1 MAGQISAIKKR
12 LQTVNSTKKLT
23 NATELVATVKLQKY
37 NSKTTQNEEY
47 AKNLKRFISLALRA
61 KKDGPETNTYL
72 QHHDIHNPL
81 YIVITSNSGL
91 CGSYNLE
98 VLKFVEKNVTK
109 DVPIFAIG
117 TIGYNWLMKNDY
129 LVVKRYDELEDLQ
142 PSILNT
148 MIDNILTL
156 FTKFEMNEINVIY
169 TDYINTLT
177 YVPRLMKLLP
187 FELDEEDL
195 EEDENILL
203 EPSRDEVL
211 SKLIPMYVSSQ
222 IYVAFLDAKTAENAA
237 RRNAM
242 NLANKN
248 AEKLISELQLNY
260 NKARQA
266 AITQEMNEIVAS
278 VREKRKEES

>member
-1 MAGQISAIKKR
+1 MPGQISAIKKR
-12 LQTVNSTKKLT
+12 LQTVDSTRKLT

-37 NSKTTQNEEY
+37 NTKTQLNEEY
-47 AKNLKRFISLALRA
+47 AKNLRRFISHVMRC
-61 KKDGPETNTYL
+61 KGPEVEDNPYL
-72 QHHDIHNPL
+72 VEHKISNPL

-98 VLKFVEKNVTK
+98 VLKFVEKNVSK

-148 MIDNILTL
+148 LIDNILTL
-156 FTKFEMNEINVIY
+156 FTKFEMNEINVVY
-169 TDYINTLT
+169 TKYINTLT
-177 YVPRLMKLLP
+177 YKPTLMNLLP
-187 FELDEEDL
+187 LQVEDEEDT
-195 EEDENILL
+195 EEILL
-203 EPSRDEVL
+203 EPSRNEVL
-211 SKLIPMYVSSQ
+211 NTLIPMYISSQ
-222 IYVAFLDAKTAENAA
+222 IYVAFLEAKTSENAA

-242 NLANKN
+242 NIANKN
-248 AEKLISELQLNY
+248 AEELIGELRLNY

-278 VREKRKEES
+278 VREKRKEEQ

>member
-1 MAGQISAIKKR
+1 MPGQISAIKKR
-12 LQTVNSTKKLT
+12 LQTVDSTRKLT

-37 NSKTTQNEEY
+37 NIKTQLNEEY
-47 AKNLKRFISLALRA
+47 AKNLRRFITHVMRC
-61 KKDGPETNTYL
+61 KGPEVEDNPYL
-72 QHHDIHNPL
+72 IAHDIHNPL

-98 VLKFVEKNVTK
+98 VLKFVEKNVSK
-109 DVPIFAIG
+109 EVPIFAIG

-148 MIDNILTL
+148 LIDNILTL
-156 FTKFEMNEINVIY
+156 FTKFEMNEINVVY
-169 TDYINTLT
+169 TKYINTLT
-177 YVPRLMKLLP
+177 YKPTLMNLLP
-187 FELDEEDL
+187 LQIEDEEDA
-195 EEDENILL
+195 EEILL
-203 EPSRDEVL
+203 EPSRNEVL
-211 SKLIPMYVSSQ
+211 NTLIPMYISSQ
-222 IYVAFLDAKTAENAA
+222 IYVAFLEAKTSENAA

-242 NLANKN
+242 NIANKN
-248 AEKLISELQLNY
+248 AEELISELRLNY

-278 VREKRKEES
+278 VREKRKEEL

>member
-23 NATELVATVKLQKY
+23 KATELVATVKLQKY
-37 NSKTTQNEEY
+37 NLKTLSNEEY
-47 AKNLKRFISLALRA
+47 AKNLRRFIAAALRG
-61 KKDGPETNTYL
+61 KDPEVEDNPYL
-72 QHHDIHNPL
+72 IDADVRNPL

-98 VLKFVEKNVTK
+98 VLKYVEETVSK

-117 TIGYNWLMKNDY
+117 TIGYNWLLKNDY
-129 LVVKRYDELEDLQ
+129 LVVKKYDELEDLQ

-148 MIDNILTL
+148 MIDNILL
-156 FTKFEMNEINVIY
+156 LYTKYEISEINVVY
-169 TDYINTLT
+169 TKYINTLT
-177 YVPRLMKLLP
+177 YKPMTMKLLP
-187 FELDEEDL
+187 FEQEEK
-195 EEDENILL
+195 EGEDEILL
-203 EPSRDEVL
+203 EPSRNEVL
-211 SKLIPMYVSSQ
+211 NVLIPMYVSSQ
-222 IYVAFLDAKTAENAA
+222 LYVAFLEAKTSENAA

-242 NLANKN
+242 NVANKN
-248 AEKLISELQLNY
+248 AEQLIDELQLNY

-278 VREKRKEES
+278 SRR

>member
-1 MAGQISAIKKR
+1 MPGQISAIKKR

-23 NATELVATVKLQKY
+23 KATELVATVKLQKY
-37 NSKTTQNEEY
+37 NLKTRQNEEY
-47 AKNLKRFISLALRA
+47 ANNLLRFISAALKGKR
-61 KKDGPETNTYL
+61 PEVETNGYL
-72 QHHDIHNPL
+72 LQGKAENPL

-98 VLKFVEKNVTK
+98 VLKYAEKHMPK
-109 DVPIFAIG
+109 DVPVFAIG

-129 LVVKRYDELEDLQ
+129 LVVKKYDELEDLQ
-142 PSILNT
+142 PRILNQL
-148 MIDNILTL
+148 INNLLILYRDY
-156 FTKFEMNEINVIY
+156 EISEINVIY
-169 TDYINTLT
+169 TRYINTLT
-177 YVPRLMKLLP
+177 YEPTLAKLLP
-187 FELDEEDL
+187 FEAKQL
-195 EEDENILL
+195 EGEDEILL

-211 SKLIPMYVSSQ
+211 NTLIPMYVSSQ
-222 IYVAFLDAKTAENAA
+222 LYVMFLESKTSENAA

-248 AEKLISELQLNY
+248 ADELISELSLNY

-278 VREKRKEES
+278 TRR

>member
-1 MAGQISAIKKR
+1 MPGQISAIKKR

-23 NATELVATVKLQKY
+23 KATELVATVKLQKY
-37 NSKTTQNEEY
+37 NLKTRQNEEY
-47 AKNLKRFISLALRA
+47 ANNLLRFISAAL
-61 KKDGPETNTYL
+61 KGKGPEVETNGYL
-72 QHHDIHNPL
+72 LQGKADNPL

-98 VLKFVEKNVTK
+98 VLKFAQQHMPK
-109 DVPIFAIG
+109 DVPVFAIG

-129 LVVKRYDELEDLQ
+129 LVVKKYDELEDLQ
-142 PSILNT
+142 PRILNQL
-148 MIDNILTL
+148 INNLLILYRDY
-156 FTKFEMNEINVIY
+156 EISEINVIY
-169 TDYINTLT
+169 TKYINTLT
-177 YVPRLMKLLP
+177 YEPTLTKLLP
-187 FELDEEDL
+187 FEAKQLEGED
-195 EEDENILL
+195 DILL

-211 SKLIPMYVSSQ
+211 NTLIPMYVSSQ
-222 IYVAFLDAKTAENAA
+222 LYVMFLESKTSENAA

-248 AEKLISELQLNY
+248 ADELISELSLNY

-278 VREKRKEES
+278 TRR

>member
-23 NATELVATVKLQKY
+23 KATELVATVKLQKY
-37 NSKTTQNEEY
+37 NLKTLSNEDY
-47 AKNLKRFISLALRA
+47 AKNLKRFILAALRG
-61 KKDGPETNTYL
+61 KSPEVEDNPYL
-72 QHHDIHNPL
+72 IDAEVNNPM

-98 VLKFVEKNVTK
+98 VLKYVEKTVSK

-117 TIGYNWLMKNDY
+117 TIGYNWLLKNDY
-129 LVVKRYDELEDLQ
+129 LVVKKYDELEDLQ
-142 PSILNT
+142 PKILNAL
-148 MIDNILTL
+148 IDDLLLLYTEYEISEIKVVY
-156 FTKFEMNEINVIY
+156 TK
-169 TDYINTLT
+169 YINTLVYEPMT
-177 YVPRLMKLLP
+177 LNLLP
-187 FELDEEDL
+187 FEAEEKMG
-195 EEDENILL
+195 EDEILL
-203 EPSRDEVL
+203 EPSRNEVL
-211 SKLIPMYVSSQ
+211 NRLIPMYISSQ
-222 IYVAFLDAKTAENAA
+222 IYVAFLESKTSENAA

-248 AEKLISELQLNY
+248 ADELLDELTLNY

-278 VREKRKEES
+278 SRR

>member
-37 NSKTTQNEEY
+37 NVKSAQNEEY
-47 AKNLKRFISLALRA
+47 AKNLKRFISGALKGSR
-61 KKDGPETNTYL
+61 PEVETNPYL
-72 QHHDIHNPL
+72 IKHDIENPL
-81 YIVITSNSGL
+81 YIIITSNSGL

-98 VLKFVEKNVTK
+98 VLKFVEENVSK

-117 TIGYNWLMKNDY
+117 TIGYNYLMKNNY
-129 LVVKRYDELEDLQ
+129 LVVKKYDELEDLQ
-142 PSILNT
+142 PKILNT
-148 MIDNILTL
+148 IIDNILVLYTQY
-156 FTKFEMNEINVIY
+156 EMNEINVVY
-169 TDYINTLT
+169 TKYINTLT
-177 YVPRLMKLLP
+177 YKPTLLKLLP
-187 FELDEEDL
+187 FEIDEDVNTSE
-195 EEDENILL
+195 ILL

-211 SKLIPMYVSSQ
+211 NKLIPMYVSSQ
-222 IYVAFLDAKTAENAA
+222 IYITFLESKTSENAA

-242 NLANKN
+242 NAANKN
-248 AEKLISELQLNY
+248 ADKLITELQLYY

-278 VREKRKEES
+278 TRR

>member
-1 MAGQISAIKKR
+1 MPGQISAIKKR

-23 NATELVATVKLQKY
+23 KATELVATVKLQKY
-37 NSKTTQNEEY
+37 NLKTKQNEEY
-47 AKNLKRFISLALRA
+47 ANNLLRFISAAL
-61 KKDGPETNTYL
+61 KGKGPEVEDNDYL
-72 QHHDIHNPL
+72 LQGKAENPL

-98 VLKFVEKNVTK
+98 VLKFVEKNMRK
-109 DVPIFAIG
+109 DVPVFAIG

-129 LVVKRYDELEDLQ
+129 MVVKKYDELEDLQ
-142 PSILNT
+142 PRILNQL
-148 MIDNILTL
+148 INNLLILYRDY
-156 FTKFEMNEINVIY
+156 EISEINVIY
-169 TDYINTLT
+169 TRYINTLT
-177 YVPRLMKLLP
+177 YEPTLLKLLP
-187 FELDEEDL
+187 FEAEQL
-195 EEDENILL
+195 EGEDEILL

-211 SKLIPMYVSSQ
+211 NTLIPMYVSSRL
-222 IYVAFLDAKTAENAA
+222 YVTFLESKTSENAA

-248 AEKLISELQLNY
+248 ADELIAELSLNY

-278 VREKRKEES
+278 TRR

>member
-12 LQTVNSTKKLT
+12 LQTVNSTRKLT

-37 NSKTTQNEEY
+37 NTKTRLNEEY
-47 AKNLKRFISLALRA
+47 SKNLRRFIMLAL
-61 KKDGPETNTYL
+61 KGKGPEVEDNPYL
-72 QHHDIHNPL
+72 VSHDIQNPL

-98 VLKFVEKNVTK
+98 VLKFVEEHVSK

-156 FTKFEMNEINVIY
+156 YTQFEMNEINVVY
-169 TDYINTLT
+169 TKYINTLT
-177 YVPRLMKLLP
+177 YEPTLMKLLP
-187 FELDEEDL
+187 LQMAN
-195 EEDENILL
+195 EDETNETLLL
-203 EPSRDEVL
+203 EPSRNEVL
-211 SKLIPMYVSSQ
+211 DELIPMYISSQ
-222 IYVAFLDAKTAENAA
+222 IYVAFLEAKTSENAA

-242 NLANKN
+242 NQANKN
-248 AEKLISELQLNY
+248 ADKLINELQLYY

-278 VREKRKEES
+278 SGRKAREES

>member
-12 LQTVNSTKKLT
+12 LQTVNSTRKLT

-37 NSKTTQNEEY
+37 NTKTRLNEEY
-47 AKNLKRFISLALRA
+47 SKNLRRFIMLAL
-61 KKDGPETNTYL
+61 KGKGPEVEDNPYL
-72 QHHDIHNPL
+72 VSHDIQNPL

-98 VLKFVEKNVTK
+98 VLKFVEEHVSK

-129 LVVKRYDELEDLQ
+129 LVVTRYDELEDLQ

-156 FTKFEMNEINVIY
+156 YTQFEMNEINVVY
-169 TDYINTLT
+169 TKYINTLT
-177 YVPRLMKLLP
+177 YEPTLMKLLP
-187 FELDEEDL
+187 LQMAN
-195 EEDENILL
+195 EDETDETLLL
-203 EPSRDEVL
+203 EPSRNEVL
-211 SKLIPMYVSSQ
+211 DELIPMYISSQ
-222 IYVAFLDAKTAENAA
+222 IYVAFLEAKTSENAA

-242 NLANKN
+242 NMANKN
-248 AEKLISELQLNY
+248 ADKLINELQLYY

-278 VREKRKEES
+278 SGRKAREES

>member
-12 LQTVNSTKKLT
+12 LQSVNSTKKLT

-37 NSKTTQNEEY
+37 NNKTISNHVY
-47 AKNLKRFISLALRA
+47 AENLLSFIMDALKA
-61 KKDGPETNTYL
+61 KGPEVENNPYL
-72 QHHDIHNPL
+72 VKSKVDNPL

-91 CGSYNLE
+91 CGTYNLE
-98 VLKFVEKNVTK
+98 ILKFVEENVSK

-117 TIGYNWLMKNDY
+117 TIGYNWLMKNGY
-129 LVVKRYDELEDLQ
+129 LVVKKYDELEDVQ
-142 PSILNT
+142 PRILNSL
-148 MIDNILTL
+148 IDNIMYLYAQD
-156 FTKFEMNEINVIY
+156 EISEINVVY

-177 YVPRLMKLLP
+177 YKPQIMRLLP
-187 FELDEEDL
+187 LEVEVDEHTDL
-195 EEDENILL
+195 FL
-203 EPSRDEVL
+203 EPSRDEVIDT
-211 SKLIPMYVSSQ
+211 LIPMYVSSQ
-222 IYVAFLDAKTAENAA
+222 IYVAYLEAKTSENAA

-248 AEKLISELQLNY
+248 ADKLISELRLTY

-278 VREKRKEES
+278 GRR

>member
-1 MAGQISAIKKR
+1 MPGQISAIKKR

-23 NATELVATVKLQKY
+23 KATELVATVKLQKY
-37 NSKTTQNEEY
+37 NLKTRQNEEY
-47 AKNLKRFISLALRA
+47 ANNLLRFISSALKGKR
-61 KKDGPETNTYL
+61 PEVETNGYL
-72 QHHDIHNPL
+72 LQGKAENPL

-98 VLKFVEKNVTK
+98 VLKFAEKHMPK
-109 DVPIFAIG
+109 DVPVFAIG

-129 LVVKRYDELEDLQ
+129 LVVKKYDELEDLQ
-142 PSILNT
+142 PHILNQL
-148 MIDNILTL
+148 INNLLILYRDY
-156 FTKFEMNEINVIY
+156 EISEINVIY
-169 TDYINTLT
+169 TRYINTLT
-177 YVPRLMKLLP
+177 YEPTLTKLLP
-187 FELDEEDL
+187 FEAKQL
-195 EEDENILL
+195 EGEDEILL

-211 SKLIPMYVSSQ
+211 NTLIPMYVSSQ
-222 IYVAFLDAKTAENAA
+222 LYVMFLESKTSENAA

-248 AEKLISELQLNY
+248 ADELISELSLNY

-278 VREKRKEES
+278 TRR

>member
-37 NSKTTQNEEY
+37 NLKTQLNEEY
-47 AKNLKRFISLALRA
+47 AKNLKRFIMHAL
-61 KKDGPETNTYL
+61 KGKGPEVEDNPYL
-72 QHHDIHNPL
+72 VRNEISNPL

-98 VLKFVEKNVTK
+98 VLKFVEKNVSK

-129 LVVKRYDELEDLQ
+129 LVVKRNDELEDLQ
-142 PSILNT
+142 PTILNT
-148 MIDNILTL
+148 MIDNILLL
-156 FTKFEMNEINVIY
+156 FSKFEMNEINVVY
-169 TDYINTLT
+169 TKYINTLT
-177 YVPRLMKLLP
+177 YTPTLMKLLP
-187 FELDEEDL
+187 LEMENEETDEML
-195 EEDENILL
+195 LL
-203 EPSRDEVL
+203 EPSRNEVL
-211 SKLIPMYVSSQ
+211 NELIPMYVSSQ
-222 IYVAFLDAKTAENAA
+222 IYVAFLEAKTSENAA

-242 NLANKN
+242 NMANKN
-248 AEKLISELQLNY
+248 AEKLINELQLYY

-278 VREKRKEES
+278 SGRNRKEES

>member
-1 MAGQISAIKKR
+1 MPGQISAIKNR

-23 NATELVATVKLQKY
+23 KATELVATVKLQKY
-37 NSKTTQNEEY
+37 NLKTRQNEEY
-47 AKNLKRFISLALRA
+47 ANNLLRFISAALKGKR
-61 KKDGPETNTYL
+61 PEVETNGYL
-72 QHHDIHNPL
+72 LQGKAENPL

-98 VLKFVEKNVTK
+98 VLKYAEKHMPK
-109 DVPIFAIG
+109 DVPVFAIG

-129 LVVKRYDELEDLQ
+129 LVVKKYDELEDLQ
-142 PSILNT
+142 PRILNQL
-148 MIDNILTL
+148 INNLLILYRDY
-156 FTKFEMNEINVIY
+156 EISEINVIY
-169 TDYINTLT
+169 TRYINTLT
-177 YVPRLMKLLP
+177 YEPTLTKLLP
-187 FELDEEDL
+187 FEAKQL
-195 EEDENILL
+195 EGEDEILL

-211 SKLIPMYVSSQ
+211 NTLIPMYVSSQ
-222 IYVAFLDAKTAENAA
+222 LYVMFLESKTSENAA

-248 AEKLISELQLNY
+248 ADELISELSLNY

-278 VREKRKEES
+278 TRR

>member
-37 NSKTTQNEEY
+37 NLKAQLNEEY
-47 AKNLKRFISLALRA
+47 AKNLRRFIMLAL
-61 KKDGPETNTYL
+61 KGKGPEVEDNPYL
-72 QHHDIHNPL
+72 VKNDISNPL

-98 VLKFVEKNVTK
+98 VLKFVEKNVSK

-142 PSILNT
+142 PTILNT
-148 MIDNILTL
+148 MIDNILLL
-156 FTKFEMNEINVIY
+156 FSKFEMNEINVVY
-169 TDYINTLT
+169 TKYINTLT
-177 YVPRLMKLLP
+177 YTPTLMKLLP
-187 FELDEEDL
+187 LELENEETDETL
-195 EEDENILL
+195 LL
-203 EPSRDEVL
+203 EPNRNEVL
-211 SKLIPMYVSSQ
+211 NELIPMYVSSQ
-222 IYVAFLDAKTAENAA
+222 IYVAFLEAKTSENAA

-248 AEKLISELQLNY
+248 AEKLINELQLYY

-278 VREKRKEES
+278 SGRNRKEES

>member
-1 MAGQISAIKKR
+1 MPGQISAIKKR

-23 NATELVATVKLQKY
+23 KATELVATVKLQKY
-37 NSKTTQNEEY
+37 NLKTRQNEEY
-47 AKNLKRFISLALRA
+47 ANNLLRFISAALKGKR
-61 KKDGPETNTYL
+61 PEVETNGYL
-72 QHHDIHNPL
+72 LQGKAENPL

-98 VLKFVEKNVTK
+98 VLKYAEKHMPK
-109 DVPIFAIG
+109 DVPVFAIG

-129 LVVKRYDELEDLQ
+129 LVVKKYDELEDLQ
-142 PSILNT
+142 PHILNQL
-148 MIDNILTL
+148 INNLLILYRDY
-156 FTKFEMNEINVIY
+156 EISEINVIY
-169 TDYINTLT
+169 TRYINTLT
-177 YVPRLMKLLP
+177 YEPTLTKLLP
-187 FELDEEDL
+187 FEAKQL
-195 EEDENILL
+195 EGEDEILL

-211 SKLIPMYVSSQ
+211 NTLIPMYVSSQ
-222 IYVAFLDAKTAENAA
+222 LYVMFLESKTSENAA

-248 AEKLISELQLNY
+248 ADELISELSLNY

-278 VREKRKEES
+278 TRR

>member
-12 LQTVNSTKKLT
+12 LQTVNSTRKLT

-37 NSKTTQNEEY
+37 NTKTRLNEEY
-47 AKNLKRFISLALRA
+47 SKNLRRFIMLAL
-61 KKDGPETNTYL
+61 KGKGPEVEDNPYL
-72 QHHDIHNPL
+72 VSHDIQNPL

-98 VLKFVEKNVTK
+98 VLKFVEEHVSK

-156 FTKFEMNEINVIY
+156 YTQFEMNEINVVY
-169 TDYINTLT
+169 TKYINTLT
-177 YVPRLMKLLP
+177 YEPTLMKLLP
-187 FELDEEDL
+187 LQMAN
-195 EEDENILL
+195 EDETDETLLL
-203 EPSRDEVL
+203 EPSRNEVL
-211 SKLIPMYVSSQ
+211 DELIPMYISSQ
-222 IYVAFLDAKTAENAA
+222 IYVAFLEAKTSENAA

-242 NLANKN
+242 NMANKN
-248 AEKLISELQLNY
+248 ADKLINELQLYY

-278 VREKRKEES
+278 SGRKAREES